1 MPLSFKER
9 KKILKSVNT
18 LDLTPVKLYS
28 EEVDENKLVTVIIPK
43 FKNKIVLKLVSPK
56 LKSDNFKIKL
66 DKYGSAVWQNIN
78 GKNRVEQII
87 KNLEKIFGQEFEESV
102 ERTTKFNHQ
111 LYSQGFISF
120 KELN

>member
-102 ERTTKFNHQ
+102 ERTTKFIHQ

>member
-43 FKNKIVLKLVSPK
+43 FKNKIVLKLVSTK

-102 ERTTKFNHQ
+102 ERTTKFIHQ